1 MVLTGSAVAR
11 TGVTVAGVVAAAHLL
26 PGLLGVPGAAN
37 LVPVLTGPRHPGWIG
52 LTFDDGPHT
61 DGTRVILDQ
70 LDRFAVTATFFVVG
84 EQLLRNPDIGRRVA
98 GQGHE
103 LAVHGW
109 NHRPLPSRP
118 PGRIAREL
126 TDTREL
132 IAAVTGAMPRWYR
145 PPFGVATG
153 ETLWV
158 ARRLGLRPVWW
169 NRWGR
174 DWDRRATP
182 ARIARK
188 VIGPPGR
195 HRLHDGDVILLHDSD
210 AYAAPGSWRATAAA
224 LPTILGYAARR
235 GLRVGALDAGTPDGG
250 RSSGGPTV
258 SGAVGTR

>member
-11 TGVTVAGVVAAAHLL
+11 TGVAVAGVVAAAHLL

-37 LVPVLTGPRHPGWIG
+37 LVPVLTGPGHPGWIG
-52 LTFDDGPHT
+52 LTFDDGPHN
-61 DGTRVILDQ
+61 DGTRAILDQ

-109 NHRPLPSRP
+109 HHRPLPSRP

-195 HRLHDGDVILLHDSD
+195 HRLHGGDVILLHDSD

-224 LPTILGYAARR
+224 LPTILGYAVRR
-235 GLRVGALDAGTPDGG
+235 GLRVSALDAGPPDGR
-250 RSSGGPTV
+250 RSSGGATV
-258 SGAVGTR
+258 SGGVGTR